1 MDEFEYKPVS
11 GIVFDVSKDY
21 VLVELINGL
30 YSPITPQNNV
40 KKRYS
45 SVIGLVKGYY
55 DIFGKKM
62 TCWTHVI
69 KYMNIDYFTILTDL
83 SDINIEN
90 TKYEI
95 LKVEEL
101 TYFNCTPELIW
112 LVHMSLDPRIKD
124 MKIIKI

>member
-1 MDEFEYKPVS
+1 MEEYEYKPVS
-11 GIVFDVSKDY
+11 GIVFDVSKEY

-30 YSPITPQNNV
+30 YSPIIPQNKV

-69 KYMNIDYFTILTDL
+69 KYMSIDYFTILTDL
-83 SDINIEN
+83 SDIDIEN

-95 LKVEEL
+95 LKVDEL
-101 TYFNCTPELIW
+101 TYFNCTSELIW
-112 LVHMSLDPRIKD
+112 LVHMSLDPNIKD
-124 MKIIKI
+124 MTIIKI